1 MTSSN
6 VEWSDAAKSED
17 QNGAN
22 NLVIS
27 TTEGEA
33 SSSSTRLNLGLRK
46 DLLTVEPTYLD
57 IIVNEED
64 NDFFKNKP
72 IFVEVEATD
81 GDMLEQQQD
90 RGPSYVNL
98 TTLPTMI
105 HDKKA
110 IEIMANM
117 SSNNNN
123 NGMPSIATLFNSS
136 WASSSAYEE
145 SNHNH
150 FISPCHF
157 QRNSMEMMSMQDFS
171 NSSYIPTD
179 DAFKSAMPLGPN
191 PLYHLDTN
199 NRRIWV
205 PESSRGSSERDSSS
219 GSRATAVALP
229 DTGIYMVADLENDD
243 MLNQHVVNIERFP
256 NRCWRGPGS
265 ERSSSSR
272 TQYEKGTI

>member
-1 MTSSN
+1 MTSN
-6 VEWSDAAKSED
+6 VEWSDVTRSED
-17 QNGAN
+17 PNGAT

-27 TTEGEA
+27 TNEGEA
-33 SSSSTRLNLGLRK
+33 SSSTRLNLGLRK
-46 DLLTVEPTYLD
+46 DLLTEPTYLD
-57 IIVNEED
+57 IIVNE
-64 NDFFKNKP
+64 NDDDLFKNKP

-81 GDMLEQQQD
+81 GDMLEQQED

-117 SSNNNN
+117 SSNNN
-123 NGMPSIATLFNSS
+123 GMPSIATLFNSS
-136 WASSSAYEE
+136 WASSSSAHEDG
-145 SNHNH
+145 NIHHNH

-157 QRNSMEMMSMQDFS
+157 QRSSMEMMSMQDFS

-205 PESSRGSSERDSSS
+205 PESSRERDSAS
-219 GSRATAVALP
+219 GSSRATAVSLP
-229 DTGIYMVADLENDD
+229 DTGIYMVADLESEDI
-243 MLNQHVVNIERFP
+243 LNQHVVNIERFP

-272 TQYEKGTI
+272 TQYEKGMILLT